1 MTEINTYI
9 TSAPFGSS
17 KCKYELTCPA
27 KSSGCKEKKMTEIH
41 AKPIVDG
48 KFWIVEQDGN
58 KVATLH
64 KKENNKFVL
73 SSTSGEVMFN
83 KKQDLTKE
91 FGEHFFISNLKVKVT
106 QSIPNDCHGFPT
118 SVKPYNSM
126 YDVRNKLPL
135 FTKSNASKSLYC
147 AGYYVIKFNKGWV
160 KSFCPK
166 VITLER
172 NEFKGPFKTEFE
184 MKQVLANAKS
194 N

>member
-1 MTEINTYI
+1 MTEIY
-9 TSAPFGSS
+9 
-17 KCKYELTCPA
+17 
-27 KSSGCKEKKMTEIH
+27 
-41 AKPIVDG
+41 AKPIIDG
-48 KFWIVEQDGN
+48 KFWIVEKDGS
-58 KVATLH
+58 KIATLH
-64 KKENNKFVL
+64 KKENNKFIL

-83 KKQDLTKE
+83 KKDDLTKQ
-91 FGEHFFISNLKVKVT
+91 FGKDFFLTNKKVKVT
-106 QSIPNDCHGFPT
+106 RAEPNDCHSFPT

-184 MKQVLANAKS
+184 MKQVLTNAKS